1 MISLLFIDDVFLS
14 ENFPLPSNIERK
26 NILTTIKI
34 AQMDVVDLLG
44 KCLYD
49 HLEAQIDAEALT
61 ADEEEL
67 YELCKM
73 YLVFATAKQLMEFVA
88 VERTLSTSE
97 DTANRM
103 IKSAED
109 RAGYIK
115 MRIQKFVNKTVTL
128 YDITQA
134 DGCTDEDAYNEEGT
148 TTSTGIYYPR
158 NSYTG
163 GNSCDDGIFLEN
175 Y

>member
-1 MISLLFIDDVFLS
+1 MISLLFIDDVYLA
-14 ENFPLPSNIERK
+14 ENFPIPSAIERK

-34 AQMDVVDLLG
+34 AQLDVIDLLG

-73 YLVFATAKQLMEFVA
+73 YLVFLTAKQLMEFVA
-88 VERTLSTSE
+88 IERTVSNSE
-97 DTANRM
+97 DTADRM

-115 MRIQKFVNKTVTL
+115 MRIQRLIKNTNSLLT
-128 YDITQA
+128 ITQA
-134 DGCTDEDAYNEEGT
+134 DGCSDNDAFNDEGT

-158 NSYTG
+158 NSST
-163 GNSCDDGIFLEN
+163 SSDCEDGFFVHN
-175 Y
+175 N

>member
-61 ADEEEL
+61 AAEEEL

-88 VERTLSTSE
+88 VERTLSTTE

-148 TTSTGIYYPR
+148 TTATGIYYPR